1 MARTLV
7 LFTVLLGLLLTP
19 NWLVAGDAAAAD
31 PHDTVEHHAWDPPWW
46 SILPFVIL
54 LLTIAILPLVA
65 SHFWEPNK
73 NKLLVVAIISAPL
86 ALYLIFQ
93 GTEGRHALLH
103 ELGEYASFIILLA
116 SLYTVAGGIA
126 VLGCLKPTPTTN
138 ATFLAIGAVLANII
152 GTTGASILLIRPV
165 LRINKPRL
173 RVAHIPIFFIFIV
186 SNVAGLLTPLGD
198 PPLFLGFLKGVD
210 FFWTMRLWP
219 QWLFVNLVLLGL
231 FLIWDTQAYKR
242 EKHLADLKPIKPP
255 EPIHF
260 LGLINLLFLAGIL
273 AAVLAQSPVVAGDYA
288 LKKPWGEIVMVIMA
302 LLSWFLTPQAARHAN
317 DFRWHAIVEVAVLFV
332 GIFTTMAP
340 ALVLLQ
346 SHGSELAQSLN
357 VTKPWHYFWLTGVLS
372 SFLDNAPT
380 YVTFATIAAQ
390 SSRFHD
396 LSVNRP
402 EILAAI
408 SCGAVFMGANTYIG
422 NGPNFMVKAI
432 AEESGYYMPS
442 FFGYILYTLL
452 VLVPVHILVTLIF
465 F

>member
-1 MARTLV
+1 MPRSLLV
-7 LFTVLLGLLLTP
+7 VVLPVLLISPSWLLAAD
-19 NWLVAGDAAAAD
+19 VAGNGFAEAHQDW
-31 PHDTVEHHAWDPPWW
+31 EPPWW
-46 SILPFVIL
+46 SILPFAIL
-54 LLTIAILPLVA
+54 LLTIAFFPLVA

-73 NKLLVVAIISAPL
+73 NKALVTAIIAVPL
-86 ALYLIFQ
+86 ALYLIAV
-93 GTEGRHALLH
+93 GKEGQHALMH
-103 ELGEYASFIILLA
+103 ELAEYASFIILLA

-126 VLGCLKPTPTTN
+126 VLGCLKPTPATN
-138 ATFLAIGAVLANII
+138 ATFLAIGAVLANVI

-210 FFWTMRLWP
+210 FFWTLRMWP

-231 FLIWDTQAYKR
+231 FLIWDSQAYKR
-242 EKHLADLKPIKPP
+242 ETHLAAQTPTKPP
-255 EPIHF
+255 EPLRF

-273 AAVLAQSPVVAGDYA
+273 AAVLAQSPVVAGQYA
-288 LKKPWGEIVMVIMA
+288 LQKPWGELIMVVMA
-302 LLSWFLTPQAARHAN
+302 LLSWFLTPHEARQAN
-317 DFRWHAIVEVAVLFV
+317 DFRWHAIIEVAILFA

-357 VTKPWHYFWLTGVLS
+357 VSKPWHYFWLTGILS

-380 YVTFATIAAQ
+380 YVTFATVAAQ
-390 SSRFHD
+390 SSNFRE

-432 AEESGYYMPS
+432 AEESGYHMPS
-442 FFGYILYTLL
+442 FFRYMLYTLA
-452 VLVPVHILVTLIF
+452 VLIPTFILVTVIF

>member
-1 MARTLV
+1 MARIAFV
-7 LFTVLLGLLLTP
+7 VAVTVILLLLP
-19 NWLVAGDAAAAD
+19 VWLFAGDVAGAEHAD
-31 PHDTVEHHAWDPPWW
+31 VGEHHDLDLPWW
-46 SILPFVIL
+46 SILPFIIL
-54 LLTIAILPLVA
+54 LLTIAFLPLVA

-73 NKLLVVAIISAPL
+73 NKAIVTAIIAVPL
-86 ALYLIFQ
+86 AIYLIAL
-93 GTEGRHALLH
+93 GREGQHALLH

-126 VLGCLKPTPTTN
+126 VQGCLKPTPTTN
-138 ATFLAIGAVLANII
+138 ATFLAIGAVLANLI

-210 FFWTMRLWP
+210 FFWTMGLWP

-242 EKHLADLKPIKPP
+242 ETQLAAMTPTKPP
-255 EPIHF
+255 EPLRF
-260 LGLINLLFLAGIL
+260 LGLINVLFLAGIL
-273 AAVLAQSPVVAGDYA
+273 AAVIAQSPAVAGDYA
-288 LKKPWGEIVMVIMA
+288 LKKPWGEMVMIVMG
-302 LLSWFLTPQAARHAN
+302 LLSWFLTPREARAAN
-317 DFRWHAIVEVAVLFV
+317 DFRWHAIVEVAVLFA

-357 VTKPWHYFWLTGVLS
+357 VSKPWHYFWLTGTLS

-380 YVTFATIAAQ
+380 YVTFATIAAK
-390 SSRFHD
+390 SSHFHQ
-396 LSVNRP
+396 LSVERP

-432 AEESGYYMPS
+432 AEESGYHMPS
-442 FFGYILYTLL
+442 FFGYILYTLA
-452 VLVPVHILVTLIF
+452 VLIPTYILVTLIF